1 MLHCNIQF
9 FLGDGK
15 GYLRPFL
22 AVFLDFLNAAAVG
35 APLLPIALIRSP
47 EPRLMRLRLA

>member
-1 MLHCNIQF
+1 MLRCNILF
-9 FLGDGK
+9 SLGDGN
-15 GYLRPFL
+15 GYRRPFL

-35 APLLPIALIRSP
+35 APLLPIALMRSP

>member
-1 MLHCNIQF
+1 MLHRNIVF
-9 FLGDGK
+9 FLGDGN
-15 GYLRPFL
+15 GYRRPFL

-47 EPRLMRLRLA
+47 EPLAMRLRLA